1 MFKNINYYMRESAL
15 LFKVDAKSNR
25 VSVLSISFILF
36 IAGLFFAVGF
46 AGKNLLKVLQEEA
59 DIAVF
64 YSEETEQ
71 NIVRRLEE
79 DLKLIEGVL
88 SVESI
93 SRESAMKE
101 MEEVLGKDKEVL
113 ALFDENPFAPYLRVK
128 VDLVRRETILK
139 ELSTWAAIDHIR
151 DNREVVEKIEQIIRI
166 LTVLGIFM
174 LSTVVFV
181 SILVISHIIRQG
193 VFLNREQIQ
202 TLHLLGAPKSF
213 IRMPFLL
220 EGMLMSFLSG
230 ILAVLLLSVAVYL
243 FYTRLGGFGFFPL
256 PEMKRLLLSGAAFTI
271 ILSLFLGIFGSI
283 SGVKTIRGE

>member
-1 MFKNINYYMRESAL
+1 MFKNVSYYMRESAL
-15 LFKVDAKSNR
+15 LFKVDAKTNR

-36 IAGLFFAVGF
+36 IAGLFFVAGF
-46 AGKNLLKVLQEEA
+46 TGRNLLAVLREEA

-64 YSEETEQ
+64 YSEETEESL
-71 NIVRRLEE
+71 VRRLEE
-79 DLKLIEGVL
+79 DLEAMEGVL

-113 ALFDENPFAPYLRVK
+113 TLFDENPFAPFLRVK
-128 VDLVRRETILK
+128 VDLARRETILR
-139 ELSTWAAIDHIR
+139 EISTWASIDHIR
-151 DNREVVEKIEQIIRI
+151 DNKEVVEKIERIIRI
-166 LTVLGIFM
+166 LNVLGIFM

-193 VFLNREQIQ
+193 IFLNREQIQ

-213 IRMPFLL
+213 IRTPFLL

-230 ILAVLLLSVAVYL
+230 VLAAFLLLVAVYL

-256 PEMKRLLLSGAAFTI
+256 PEMKFLLLSGTAFTI
-271 ILSLFLGIFGSI
+271 VLSLLLGIFGSV